1 MKNQN
6 LKKLIKEEILKI
18 LSEEDQMENPKLD
31 SSTKMSGAEFN
42 KTFVDFF
49 LNLRKDKA
57 GLGQTELQN
66 LIDLFELVVEYAR
79 ERNLTQYLED
89 RIRLVLDPQG
99 KIQDKLNAEK

>member
-1 MKNQN
+1 MNNQN

-18 LSEEDQMENPKLD
+18 LSEEDQPENSSLD
-31 SSTKMSGAEFN
+31 SSARMSGAEFN
-42 KTFVDFF
+42 KSFVDFF

-66 LIDLFELVVEYAR
+66 LIDLFELLVEYAR
-79 ERNLTQYLED
+79 DRNLTQFLED

-99 KIQDKLNAEK
+99 KIQAGIDSKK